1 MFGGIGILMLFL
13 LIGEAIS
20 GLGLALP
27 GNVIGMLLLTAALS
41 LRIVRLEQVQ
51 GATNTLLDNLAFL
64 FVPPSVGVMVY
75 FNLIGDNWPAIVV
88 SLAVGATA
96 VLLAIGLP
104 TQWWMRRLERKHAD
118 EGDPM

>member
-27 GNVIGMLLLTAALS
+27 GNVIGMLLLTGALS

-118 EGDPM
+118 EGDPQ

>member
-1 MFGGIGILMLFL
+1 MLFL

-27 GNVIGMLLLTAALS
+27 GNVIGMLLLTGALS

-118 EGDPM
+118 EGDPQ

>member
-1 MFGGIGILMLFL
+1 MLFL

-20 GLGLALP
+20 GLGLAFP

-41 LRIVRLEQVQ
+41 LRIVRLEQVT
-51 GATNTLLDNLAFL
+51 GASNTLLDNLAFL

-75 FNLIGDNWPAIVV
+75 FDLLGESWPAIVV

-96 VLLAIGLP
+96 VMLAIGLP
-104 TQWWMRRLERKHAD
+104 AQWWMRRLERKDAR
-118 EGDPM
+118 EGGAR